1 MKIITALDN
10 IEIAEALSNEENI
23 DLICMDISYKEGIIE
38 QLDQNKKAD
47 LLIFDEKIDGQ
58 IPTNDL
64 IRQIKERARTI
75 EIIIVSQNKEETK
88 RQIGRFKKIQIYE
101 TNKIKIKNLLQL
113 IFSSNMQQTNDVQQ
127 SKDVLQSKDELQT
140 NDLLKPKIKQ
150 QSEVQPMIET
160 NKETEQKQ
168 QRIIKKVP
176 QIKEIYKDEET
187 SQFEK
192 VIEDEEKPKIE
203 ELSQL
208 NSLQN
213 KATISGPT
221 SMQNLATISGSAGSG
236 KTTIAILISKFL
248 AIENNKQ
255 KNHLKINHKLN
266 TLLVD
271 FNLPETQDISTIFET
286 NHPNVLTAIDT
297 NIQTIATKKYIKVK
311 MLLKE
316 YDFKSIVVDVG
327 NSTEEAERQKL
338 LCLAKTNIVLVEPSV
353 TGIKHANSLID
364 YYMKLGINPKNIK
377 IVINKQD
384 KASVD
389 ISIIK
394 NLINKKIIG
403 EIKYSPS
410 YNALINNG
418 FKNINFILN
427 KHEKQEI
434 KKIANKI

>member
-23 DLICMDISYKEGIIE
+23 ELICMDISYKEGIIE

-58 IPTNDL
+58 IQTNDL

-75 EIIIVSQNKEETK
+75 EIIIVSQNKEETQK
-88 RQIGRFKKIQIYE
+88 QIGRFKKIQIYE

-113 IFSSNMQQTNDVQQ
+113 IFSSNMQQSNDVPQTKGVQQ
-127 SKDVLQSKDELQT
+127 TSELPQAKNMLQSKDEPQSRNMPQT
-140 NDLLKPKIKQ
+140 K
-150 QSEVQPMIET
+150 V
-160 NKETEQKQ
+160 
-168 QRIIKKVP
+168 VP
-176 QIKEIYKDEET
+176 QSKST
-187 SQFEK
+187 SEPAPMQ
-192 VIEDEEKPKIE
+192 
-203 ELSQL
+203 
-208 NSLQN
+208 NSSTTPESILMQN
-213 KATISGPT
+213 LTTISGP
-221 SMQNLATISGSAGSG
+221 AGSG
-236 KTTIAILISKFL
+236 KTTVAILISKFL
-248 AIENNKQ
+248 ASENNKQ
-255 KNHLKINHKLN
+255 KNHLKTNQKLN

-271 FNLPETQDISTIFET
+271 FNLQESQDISTIFEI
-286 NHPNVLTAIDT
+286 NHPNTVTAIDA

-327 NSTEEAERQKL
+327 NSTEEAEKQKL

-353 TGIKHANSLID
+353 IGIKHAKSLID
-364 YYMKLGINPKNIK
+364 YYMKLGINPKTIK

-410 YNALINNG
+410 YNALTNNG

-434 KKIANKI
+434 KKIARR